1 VSHRLPRAHPARGFT
16 LLECVIVIA
25 IAVLLLRAAAPGF
38 GRVQAARAL
47 AAQAGEFMAALRFAR
62 SEAVARGG
70 VVTVCAADT
79 AAPPAAPRCRPAGPA
94 DWRGGWLV
102 FADAGARGRLE
113 AGDRLLRV
121 QQAFGHTGGVAGTR
135 GFVSFNAGG
144 FSPDAASHYRFQ
156 PEPSAD
162 PPPAL
167 LVCVSKQGRPRLVPG
182 EACL

>member
-1 VSHRLPRAHPARGFT
+1 MSHRLRGARPARGFT

-25 IAVLLLRAAAPGF
+25 VAVLLLRAAAPGF
-38 GRVQAARAL
+38 GRTEAARAV
-47 AAQAGEFMAALRFAR
+47 AAQAGEFMSTLRFAR
-62 SEAVARGG
+62 AEAVARGG
-70 VVTVCAADT
+70 VVTVCAAD
-79 AAPPAAPRCRPAGPA
+79 ASAPPASPRCRPAGPA

-121 QQAFGHTGGVAGTR
+121 QQALAHTGGVAGTR

-144 FSPDAASHYRFQ
+144 FSPDAASHYLFQ
-156 PEPSAD
+156 PPPSAD
-162 PPPAL
+162 PPAAL
-167 LVCVSKQGRPRLVPG
+167 LVCVSKQGRPRLATT